1 MKPLHLGLLLACAPL
16 TLAMANN
23 AWAQSDKSTSPPAA
37 ADIVVTAMKN
47 GNSSLQKTAAA
58 VTAISSDVLVKTGAN
73 TLSALTSVTPGL
85 QVAPV
90 RTTALV
96 FIRGV
101 GTTITSP
108 NTDPAIAININGAYV
123 PMEMTGS
130 GFFDLDRI
138 EVLPGPQGTLY
149 GRNST
154 GGVINLITKSVE
166 LHRELTRD
174 YH

>member
-1 MKPLHLGLLLACAPL
+1 MMMVMKYFDAGLFCACAPL
-16 TLAMANN
+16 CLAFVTHTYVQGGKA
-23 AWAQSDKSTSPPAA
+23 AQNSPPDNAPPA
-37 ADIVVTAMKN
+37 PDIIVTAMKN
-47 GNSSLQKTAAA
+47 GANSLQKTAAA

-85 QVAPV
+85 QVSPV

-138 EVLPGPQGTLY
+138 ESCPD
-149 GRNST
+149 R
-154 GGVINLITKSVE
+154 
-166 LHRELTRD
+166 RELCMGATRPAGSST
-174 YH
+174 